1 MVFFEEFKKHM
12 SLLIVMGDE
21 IFKGMLKADESLIRD
36 DVPLDYSF
44 MPKKVP
50 FREAKQGYIANCIKP
65 LFSKRNGK
73 NLFIYGKP
81 GIGKTLLCR
90 HVLNALGEE
99 DVGEEVIP
107 IYINCWQKNTNF
119 KIMTEICRILD
130 YKFVQNKRSE
140 ELFDIAKQMLNKK
153 SVVFCFDEVDK
164 IENMDLVYHIL
175 EEIYRKTIIFITNHK
190 VFLDK
195 IDDRLKSRLM
205 LDLLEFKPYNLQETK
220 GILKERIKY
229 AFVTDVW
236 KDDAFEAIIKKT
248 AENEDIRTGLFMVK
262 EAGRIA
268 EDRSSRKIELEDA
281 QAAIKKAEEVSI
293 RSSDDL
299 EDETKSILTIIKNN
313 TGKKMGDLYKIYQ
326 DAGGQQV
333 YKTFARKI
341 KKLEDS
347 KFVECKK
354 TEGGTEGNVT
364 FVNYVKM
371 KKLDEF

>member
-1 MVFFEEFKKHM
+1 MADK
-12 SLLIVMGDE
+12 
-21 IFKGMLKADESLIRD
+21 IFKDMLKSDESLIRD

-44 MPKKVP
+44 MPKMVP
-50 FREAKQGYIANCIKP
+50 YREVQQKYIADCIKP
-65 LFSKRNGK
+65 LFQKRNGK

-90 HVLNALGEE
+90 HVLNALE
-99 DVGEEVIP
+99 DEEVDEEVTP

-119 KIMTEICRILD
+119 KIMMEICRILD

-140 ELFDIAKQMLNKK
+140 ELFDIAKQILNKK
-153 SVVFCFDEVDK
+153 AVVFCFDEVDK

-190 VFLDK
+190 IFLDK

-205 LDLLEFKPYNLQETK
+205 LDLLEFKNYNLQETK
-220 GILKERIKY
+220 GILKDRIKY
-229 AFVTDVW
+229 AFVDGVW
-236 KDDAFEAIIKKT
+236 NDDAFEAIVKKT

-262 EAGRIA
+262 EAGRAA

-281 QAAIKKAEEVSI
+281 QKAIKKAEDVSI

-313 TGKKMGDLYKIYQ
+313 SGMKMGDLYKIYQ
-326 DAGGQQV
+326 DAGGQQA

-341 KKLEDS
+341 KKLEDA
-347 KFVECKK
+347 KFIECNK
-354 TEGGTEGNVT
+354 TEGGIEGNAT
-364 FVNYVKM
+364 FVNYVKI